1 MILFYKQIN
10 VYLYVFSFYIYY
22 FKLWKKKYNIE
33 LNVEYNLYE
42 FLKDVW
48 INLVIDFMFLGCV

>member
-1 MILFYKQIN
+1 MYN
-10 VYLYVFSFYIYY
+10 YLYVFSFYIYY
-22 FKLWKKKYNIE
+22 FKLWKKKNNIE

-42 FLKDVW
+42 FFKDVW